1 MANHVD
7 TYITIHNIDENI
19 KSELTRMFEYDSS
32 FGQLGGVELINRVY
46 KTTFTWN
53 PSLTHEENTTEG
65 NTLPDLE
72 WMHENVGSKWI
83 FVETFDIDDD
93 TSTLS
98 LSTAWSFPEPFVQ
111 KLTDILTQIKSDVY
125 LSGLYED
132 EGLDPVGGFVFGH
145 DYDDIEDFDHE
156 YESDEV
162 WEDDDVREKFY
173 DELNALRDE
182 LVESYL
188 DFIEDTE

>member
-19 KSELTRMFEYDSS
+19 KSELKRMFEYDSS
-32 FGQLGGVELINRVY
+32 VGQLGGVELINRVY

-53 PSLTHEENTTEG
+53 PSLTHEENTAEG

-72 WMHENVGSKWI
+72 WMYENVGSKWI

-93 TSTLS
+93 TSTVS

-111 KLTDILTQIKSDVY
+111 KLTNILTQIKSDVY

-132 EGLDPVGGFVFGH
+132 EGFDPVGAFVFGH
-145 DYDDIEDFDHE
+145 DYDDVEDFDHE

-173 DELNALRDE
+173 DELNTLRDE

>member
-1 MANHVD
+1 
-7 TYITIHNIDENI
+7 
-19 KSELTRMFEYDSS
+19 MFEYESS